1 MPPSPK
7 HHALFPFISPTIWAA
22 RPPWHSPC
30 LVPRKT
36 ALIPLLEKEEGGKEG
51 CCPKA
56 LTAPAARHT
65 SLLAQVEP
73 RLAAGLRVGRESR
86 RTHPP
91 PRCPTC
97 GLVSSSGG
105 KGRKEGEG
113 SPTPSTI
120 VLGRRDPREP
130 ILHLHGLLG
139 SHSKRS
145 NLASPS

>member
-1 MPPSPK
+1 MLSK
-7 HHALFPFISPTIWAA
+7 SSNSSSCEAHVITGSGGAPFSCWIAGGA
-22 RPPWHSPC
+22 G
-30 LVPRKT
+30 
-36 ALIPLLEKEEGGKEG
+36 IPQN
-51 CCPKA
+51 A
-56 LTAPAARHT
+56 
-65 SLLAQVEP
+65 
-73 RLAAGLRVGRESR
+73 
-86 RTHPP
+86 PP